1 MSLKTMKFPQAAVNK
16 NTSPSSSEMTDW
28 GRGWGDSGGWGENGH
43 HDLRQWSEGR
53 SRERG
58 IDSRCRMLRGT
69 GKASGVGGSFQ
80 LYIRRCSQ
88 GKGVHT
94 HTHTTL
100 HASAKQNFLG
110 QIQTA
115 PLISS
120 SCGVGFLS
128 HLSPHLPF
136 GTLIP
141 LFQGYPRI
149 GKKKKK
155 THIFDAQEG
164 VGIMIIFTLT
174 VTLTNKVGLSDTFG
188 KE

>member
-1 MSLKTMKFPQAAVNK
+1 MGGQRGVRGKRTPWP
-16 NTSPSSSEMTDW
+16 SPVIWRTVTWKRDRLPMPNAQGDRKSFRGGRQLSALYKEMLP
-28 GRGWGDSGGWGENGH
+28 G
-43 HDLRQWSEGR
+43 Q
-53 SRERG
+53 
-58 IDSRCRMLRGT
+58 RCT
-69 GKASGVGGSFQ
+69 
-80 LYIRRCSQ
+80 
-88 GKGVHT
+88 HT
-94 HTHTTL
+94 HTHHTL

-155 THIFDAQEG
+155 NPHIWCSRGSWHYDYFHSYCYPDKQG
-164 VGIMIIFTLT
+164 GFVRHLWQRIICIRL
-174 VTLTNKVGLSDTFG
+174 VKISLGLLSTFSLG
-188 KE
+188 LKT

>member
-1 MSLKTMKFPQAAVNK
+1 MPNAQGDRKSFRGGRQLSALYK
-16 NTSPSSSEMTDW
+16 EMLP
-28 GRGWGDSGGWGENGH
+28 G
-43 HDLRQWSEGR
+43 Q
-53 SRERG
+53 
-58 IDSRCRMLRGT
+58 RCT
-69 GKASGVGGSFQ
+69 
-80 LYIRRCSQ
+80 
-88 GKGVHT
+88 HT
-94 HTHTTL
+94 HTHHTL